1 MISFNDMDYYENHF
15 VLCAL
20 KIILC
25 FVLCAL
31 KIILCFVVLC
41 CAKALF
47 KNEMNYLPCCLLFI
61 CSICF
66 SNFSTSPLSPFIFA
80 LPLARLRV
88 VIYVLQLLFHLGHDF
103 IFACD
108 FFYFIDLIFF
118 NKWKKSNPKKQR
130 LGSSFHWN
138 I

>member
-1 MISFNDMDYYENHF
+1 MISFNDMDYYENH
-15 VLCAL
+15 
-20 KIILC
+20 

-80 LPLARLRV
+80 LPLAKIKSCNGDAFFFVFLLVSLRSTS
-88 VIYVLQLLFHLGHDF
+88 F
-103 IFACD
+103 IFPI
-108 FFYFIDLIFF
+108 YYIDLQFFF
-118 NKWKKSNPKKQR
+118 NC
-130 LGSSFHWN
+130 
-138 I
+138 